1 MVIVMAKGITIDS
14 FPLDLVHWRESIPSD
29 IHHPNVPSI
38 AHQTT
43 LCVIEPTRPYLTKL
57 FEQHKQKSWADIF
70 PPSGFHEQSDRF
82 FCQTILP
89 GINARSILEKYE
101 IALEN
106 FTLENKEFSPVE
118 AETLLECF
126 ETLNSIEI
134 ELEKILANILRYRK
148 A

>member
-1 MVIVMAKGITIDS
+1 MAKGITIDS

-43 LCVIEPTRPYLTKL
+43 LCVIEPTRSYLTNL

-82 FCQTILP
+82 FCHTILP
-89 GINARSILEKYE
+89 GINATSVLEKYDA
-101 IALEN
+101 ALEN
-106 FTLENKEFSPVE
+106 FNLENREFCPI
-118 AETLLECF
+118 AADKILECL
-126 ETLNSIEI
+126 ETLNTLEI
-134 ELEKILANILRYRK
+134 ELGKILAKILQYRK